1 MTTETAKINI
11 DRDGGTW
18 FAAIWVGGEYD
29 TCVELPC
36 DDDASDDEAEQCAMD
51 MPLLFTGPREVC
63 RVDDA
68 AVQRE
73 KNGPWK

>member
-11 DRDGGTW
+11 YQDDGTW

-36 DDDASDDEAEQCAMD
+36 DGDASDEEAERCAID
-51 MPLLFTGPREVC
+51 MPLLCTGQREVC

-68 AVQRE
+68 EVQRE